1 MNTDDF
7 NNHQKKIE
15 LLALARQQLSNE
27 LLKSKNDAHI
37 GWQRENEAAWLTNGK
52 LLPYPSTVPVYPTE
66 QQVVARALELY
77 NKQQPASNTLTSVP
91 EPIRE
96 ASPWQT
102 YLAPEPEIV
111 KPVLQVV
118 EEPKVEQ
125 EVETPAEPINE
136 LEEPSEDASLKNLI
150 SKFLTL
156 ARELDANKENKN
168 V

>member
-7 NNHQKKIE
+7 NNHQKKVE

-77 NKQQPASNTLTSVP
+77 NQQQLKLDTSVP
-91 EPIRE
+91 VSAPVPDAISEV
-96 ASPWQT
+96 SPWQT
-102 YLAPEPEIV
+102 YLAPEPESV
-111 KPVLQVV
+111 KSFEPPTVAKSVLSTNSI
-118 EEPKVEQ
+118 EEP
-125 EVETPAEPINE
+125 AED
-136 LEEPSEDASLKNLI
+136 SSLRNLM

-156 ARELDANKENKN
+156 ARELDANKEKKN
-168 V
+168 VS